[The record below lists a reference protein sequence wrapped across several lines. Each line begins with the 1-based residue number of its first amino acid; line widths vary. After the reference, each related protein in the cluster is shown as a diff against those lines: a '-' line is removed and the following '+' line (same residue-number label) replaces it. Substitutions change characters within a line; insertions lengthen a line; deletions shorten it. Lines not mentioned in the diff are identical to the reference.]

1 MGLFEIILIGIGLSM
16 DAVAV
21 SMTNGMVYK
30 GSSKWKKY
38 SMPIFFGVF
47 QAIMPLIGYF
57 AGGLFA
63 DVISQYACF
72 LVFAILGFIGG
83 KMIKDGIEHIKEE
96 KEMCKILEADEA
108 EGGKMLTYKMLFVQA
123 IATSIDAFA
132 VGIGFSAIQV
142 NILPVVVI
150 IGITTA
156 ICSLVAISIG
166 KKCGDLLGCKSEILG
181 GTILILLAIKAL
193 I

>member
-1 MGLFEIILIGIGLSM
+1 MRRDRMSLFEIILIGIGLSM

-30 GSSKWKKY
+30 GSSKGKTY

-47 QAIMPLIGYF
+47 QGLMPLIGYF

-83 KMIKDGIEHIKEE
+83 KMIKDGLEHIQEE
-96 KEMCKILEADEA
+96 KEANEQNVEVEEKEEV
-108 EGGKMLTYKMLFVQA
+108 KTLTYKMLFIQA

-132 VGIGFSAIQV
+132 VGIGFSVAQV
-142 NILPVVVI
+142 NILPAVAI

-156 ICSLVAISIG
+156 ICS
-166 KKCGDLLGCKSEILG
+166 
-181 GTILILLAIKAL
+181 
-193 I
+193 